1 MLSKIYSESPKENVE
16 IISNIYRNY
25 FKMQS
30 TLYAKQ
36 ESRNT
41 LIEAYNTE
49 KKIWIFSFKAL
60 INILTQESCK
70 KSIDVKQK

>member
-1 MLSKIYSESPKENVE
+1 
-16 IISNIYRNY
+16 
-25 FKMQS
+25 MQS

-36 ESRNT
+36 ETRNT
-41 LIEAYNTE
+41 LTEAYNTE

-60 INILTQESCK
+60 INILTQESCE